1 MPFPKTPLSID
12 NKTKDNDMKKK
23 QHLMTLAVLLLL
35 TSCSEQSDMQRT
47 AIDTNAPLT
56 LTASSGTAPTMRAA
70 DNLYNAATG
79 FDGTEQAQVYMANS
93 GGTQT
98 GTATYSI
105 GVPTVVAGKKQ
116 SPLTLVSENPIYY
129 PSGPSGSVT
138 LYGVYPA
145 TSTAK
150 HTVKYDQTSDASYKA
165 SDLMYATIPVS
176 WETLAEKYE
185 LKPNLPF
192 QHQLVK
198 LKVTVVKMDD
208 VFHLEQVMM
217 NSVKRSVMVA
227 PTYTSAGLGT
237 VASATDET
245 GDGANEDAI
254 LISSGETASTVP
266 ETKEF
271 TYACVYPAQTW
282 KDGEENAVDFLT
294 VNADGGVAKYKLKK
308 TFLPGY
314 EYTLTVYLNALA
326 VGATVTIDNWSDATD
341 CVVNPTT
348 ASGGTLKI
356 APVGDQ
362 TYSGN
367 PITITPPPAVTYTD
381 KNTGTVTTLTIG
393 TDYDLQYYNNTN
405 AGQAII
411 LATGKN
417 GGDGHNYEGQI
428 GLGSFYIIQR
438 DLEQASIADISA
450 KTYKRAA
457 WTPEP
462 TVTCSGKTLVK
473 DADYTLSYSNNTNAG
488 TATVTITAKSDGNF
502 TGSNSKTFTINKKSL
517 STNSGDFTI
526 TLSATSKVYNGST
539 QSVSVNS
546 VKDTNSG
553 NTESM
558 TLTTDYTVSGTT
570 STSANVGT
578 YTVTI
583 TGQGNYTGTKTA
595 TWQITKA
602 NASVTTAPT
611 AKTGLK
617 SGTSNALV
625 NAGTASGGTM
635 MYYCSNANTQP
646 ATTASGWVSSIP
658 TKSDAGTYYVFYYVK
673 GDSNHK
679 DSSVGGSVTV
689 TVASNDPGVA
699 LANASVGYKVCSNGK
714 AYATNATLPSGVS
727 VIGMVACKNGSNGIV
742 LYKSNTTSEWGK
754 SWANR
759 NNDMPSNVSV
769 YVSNLTSKTDK
780 SWTCGTAAQ
789 YQSALSGSWT
799 TSAPTTST
807 NWNLTDVDN
816 LLQAAGCDKL
826 GSNDTDRYWSGT
838 QNGSGSGYAW
848 HFCKGYWKEYGTE
861 DNCFVRPLFEF

>member
-35 TSCSEQSDMQRT
+35 TSCSEQSDMQQT
-47 AIDTNAPLT
+47 AIDTTAPVT
-56 LTASSGTAPTMRAA
+56 LTASSGTAPLMRAA
-70 DNLYNAATG
+70 DNLYNASTG
-79 FDGTEQAQVYMANS
+79 FDGGEEAQVYMANS

-98 GTATYSI
+98 GTAKFSI
-105 GVPTVVAGKKQ
+105 GAPEAVGALKQ
-116 SPLTLVSENPIYY
+116 STLTLADGESPIYY
-129 PSGPSGSVT
+129 PSGPSGNVT
-138 LYGVYPA
+138 LYGIYPA
-145 TSTAK
+145 ASISS
-150 HTVKYDQTSDASYKA
+150 HTVSYDQTSDANYKS
-165 SDLMYATIPVS
+165 SDLMYAKIPVS
-176 WETLAEKYE
+176 WSTLAEKYA

-198 LKVTVVKMDD
+198 LKVTIVKMED
-208 VFHLEQVMM
+208 VWHLEKVTM
-217 NSVKRSVMVA
+217 NNVKRSVTVA
-227 PTYTSAGLGT
+227 PTYTSAGLGSA
-237 VASATDET
+237 ASATGES
-245 GDGANEDAI
+245 GEGANEDAI
-254 LISSGETASTVP
+254 LISNGEAASTVP
-266 ETKEF
+266 ETKVF

-294 VNADGGVAKYKLKK
+294 VKADGGVAKYKLKK
-308 TFLPGY
+308 TFQPGY

-348 ASGGTLKI
+348 TNGGTLKV
-356 APVGDQ
+356 AAVDDQ
-362 TYSGN
+362 TYTGD
-367 PITITPPPAVTYTD
+367 PITLTPAPEVTYRD
-381 KNTGTVTTLTIG
+381 KNTGTVTTLAAG

-405 AGQAII
+405 AGQATI
-411 LATGKN
+411 LAVGKA
-417 GGDGHNYEGQI
+417 GTTYEGQI
-428 GLGSFYIIQR
+428 GIGSFYIIQR
-438 DLEQASIADISA
+438 NLTQASIANINA
-450 KTYKRAA
+450 VTYKRAA

-462 TVTCSGKTLVK
+462 IVTCSGKTLVK

-517 STNSGDFTI
+517 STNSSDFTI

-539 QSVSVNS
+539 QSVSVSS

-570 STSANVGT
+570 SASAAGT

-583 TGQGNYTGTKTA
+583 TGKGNYEGSKDI
-595 TWQITKA
+595 TWKITKA
-602 NASVTTAPT
+602 AASVATAPT

-635 MYYCSNANTQP
+635 YYLASSSNTTP
-646 ATTASGWVSSIP
+646 ATSASGWSTSIP

-673 GDSNHK
+673 GDSNHT
-679 DSSVGGSVTV
+679 DSSVGGPVTV
-689 TVASNDPGVA
+689 TVANSDPGVA
-699 LANASVGYKVCSNGK
+699 LANSSLGYKVGSNGK
-714 AYATNATLPSGVS
+714 AYKTTDALPNGVT

-742 LYKSNTTSEWGK
+742 LYKSNTTSLYGIT
-754 SWANR
+754 WANR
-759 NNDMPSNVSV
+759 NNDMPSDVSV
-769 YVSNLTSKTDK
+769 YVSNLTSTTVK
-780 SWTCGTAAQ
+780 SWTCGTAEQ

-799 TSAPTTST
+799 TSVPTIST
-807 NWNLTDVDN
+807 VWNLTDVN
-816 LLQAAGCDKL
+816 NRLQAAGCDIL
-826 GSNDTDRYWSGT
+826 GSDRYWSGT
-838 QNGSGSGYAW
+838 EHSGGYAW
-848 HFCKGYWKEYGTE
+848 HFCDSLWKRYPTE
-861 DNCFVRPLFEF
+861 DNCFVRPLFAF